1 MDERALEIIGEAVHK
16 ETLRNVIEAA
26 YGGEIPSYVED
37 FDHNTLFIKMDG
49 IFGEETAVISI
60 EEAFNFGNPNFSTM
74 LCLGGVTMDHRP
86 AMNLAEECCM
96 VFSYMI
102 EHYLSDIAA
111 NSQEFQEHI
120 KNKPKHT
127 LI

>member
-1 MDERALEIIGEAVHK
+1 MDEKALKIIGDAVDK
-16 ETLRNVIEAA
+16 EVLRGVITEA
-26 YGGEIPSYVED
+26 YGGEIPSYVVD

-49 IFGEETAVISI
+49 IFGEELAAISM

-74 LCLGGVTMDHRP
+74 LSIGGVLLDHRP

-96 VFSYMI
+96 VFSFMI

-111 NSQEFQEHI
+111 NSPEFQDHI